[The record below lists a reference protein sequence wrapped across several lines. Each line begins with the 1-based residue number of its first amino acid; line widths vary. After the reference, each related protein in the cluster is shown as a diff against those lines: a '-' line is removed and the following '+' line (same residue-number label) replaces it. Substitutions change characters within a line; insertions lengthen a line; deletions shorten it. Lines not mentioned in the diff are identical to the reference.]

1 MSISS
6 LYNCPEFEVPR
17 HDNANYI
24 MVMLEKWMKNEGI
37 EDEFKK
43 HMVNSMDWSKNI
55 CRVGK
60 ICLTLVVSDG
70 DDGLLVNSSAYV
82 KVNLLD
88 CGKHTIKLCGI
99 DAKHLYEEIEDI
111 LTETLK
117 FVYTK
122 RSSKTYVNLDQQTN
136 LFSRE

>member
-1 MSISS
+1 MSISVN
-6 LYNCPEFEVPR
+6 YNCPEFEVPR
-17 HDNANYI
+17 HDSVNYI

-43 HMVNSMDWSKNI
+43 YMINSVDWSRDI
-55 CRVGK
+55 CCVGK

-88 CGKHTIKLCGI
+88 YGEHAIKLCGI

-122 RSSKTYVNLDQQTN
+122 RNAKTYVNLDQQTN
-136 LFSRE
+136 LFNKE